1 MCTCLY
7 WKQNFTHLVTRLSLI
22 SWYILPIPSPLF
34 HTDLMLCKSLIILTI
49 FVEASISVSW
59 SLIFHSWL
67 IFLWSHLTDTPPDTW
82 DSFSL
87 SENFESP
94 QAHFYLFHISS
105 VTGKFLTKDKAEPS
119 TKLFCSRYGIIC
131 LGVVLSYIFYN
142 LLLWNEYISSFESQ
156 QEEFGT
162 FLRFYSLKSSC
173 FVISLILTSVLTSLA

>member
-7 WKQNFTHLVTRLSLI
+7 RKQNFTHLVTRLSLI

-34 HTDLMLCKSLIILTI
+34 HIDLMLCKSLIMLTI

-87 SENFESP
+87 SENFESQ
-94 QAHFYLFHISS
+94 QAHFYFFHISS
-105 VTGKFLTKDKAEPS
+105 VTGKFLTKDKVESS
-119 TKLFCSRYGIIC
+119 TKLFCSRYGIIW
-131 LGVVLSYIFYN
+131 LGVVIH
-142 LLLWNEYISSFESQ
+142 ISSMIYFEMSTSPVSNRSQ
-156 QEEFGT
+156 RTLVRFWDFIYWRALALW
-162 FLRFYSLKSSC
+162 FLWF
-173 FVISLILTSVLTSLA
+173 

>member
-7 WKQNFTHLVTRLSLI
+7 RKQNFTHLVTRLSLVN
-22 SWYILPIPSPLF
+22 WYILPIPSPLF
-34 HTDLMLCKSLIILTI
+34 NIDLMLCKSLIILTI
-49 FVEASISVSW
+49 FAEASISVSW

-67 IFLWSHLTDTPPDTW
+67 IFFWSHLIDTPPDTS

-105 VTGKFLTKDKAEPS
+105 VTGKFLAKDKAESS
-119 TKLFCSRYGIIC
+119 TKLFCSRYGIIW
-131 LGVVLSYIFYN
+131 LGVVISYIFYD
-142 LLLWNEYISSFESQ
+142 LLWNEYISSFESQ
-156 QEEFGT
+156 QEDFST
-162 FLRFYSLKSSC
+162 FLRFYLLKSSC